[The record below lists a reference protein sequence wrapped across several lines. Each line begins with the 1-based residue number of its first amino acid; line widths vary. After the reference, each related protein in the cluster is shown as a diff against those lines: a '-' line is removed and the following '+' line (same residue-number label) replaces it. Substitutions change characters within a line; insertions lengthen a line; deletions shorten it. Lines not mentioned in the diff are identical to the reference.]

1 MADRYGTRPAP
12 ISVVVD
18 DIRRIG
24 GRSDSRRDWA
34 PTRNGTHARSPA
46 AARGSRLSAW
56 VPISPSTSVR
66 PPALLTERT
75 QVLRAFFAAGGGLID
90 SSPMYGSSEAAI
102 GHCLQQLGTPAGLFP
117 ATKVWSWFTAQ
128 GDAQMRE
135 SRALWGIPRFDL
147 MQVHNLLSWQTIC
160 RRSAATARRGWC
172 DTSV

>member
-1 MADRYGTRPAP
+1 
-12 ISVVVD
+12 
-18 DIRRIG
+18 
-24 GRSDSRRDWA
+24 
-34 PTRNGTHARSPA
+34 
-46 AARGSRLSAW
+46 
-56 VPISPSTSVR
+56 
-66 PPALLTERT
+66 
-75 QVLRAFFAAGGGLID
+75 
-90 SSPMYGSSEAAI
+90 MYGSSEAAI